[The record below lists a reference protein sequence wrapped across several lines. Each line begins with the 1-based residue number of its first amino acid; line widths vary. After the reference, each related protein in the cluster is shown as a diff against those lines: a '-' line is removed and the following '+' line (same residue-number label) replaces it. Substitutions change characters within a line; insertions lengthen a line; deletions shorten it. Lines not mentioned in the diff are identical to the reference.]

1 MSFKL
6 SDSAIAQIVQ
16 LFQMGILTGTD
27 VSDQL
32 RTMTLSQSH
41 DTNVLEPSPEFVE
54 VFNENIQRM
63 LEQAD
68 SMANET
74 TDTE

>member
-1 MSFKL
+1 
-6 SDSAIAQIVQ
+6 
-16 LFQMGILTGTD
+16 
-27 VSDQL
+27 
-32 RTMTLSQSH
+32 MTLSQSH